1 VWENRLELDIIR
13 LFNRDVALQLSINQI
28 SKKLGKSYPHINSKV
43 NELIDQGILNKTQVG
58 RSHLCSVNLLN
69 DKAVL
74 LLSMNESLKK
84 DKKIKKIKNSG
95 KFIEEI
101 REIGK
106 EFDVHTIILLDT
118 NLIFV
123 LDHIYD
129 KEAIKNT
136 FSAIKKFD
144 LDFFTKEE
152 FQQHLL
158 QPKEIQDSKVIM
170 YSFEN
175 YFEIVQEIH
184 KQLII
189 ENSGIIK

>member
-1 VWENRLELDIIR
+1 MWENRLELDIIR